1 MAPKR
6 DQSKGPT
13 TTVLGLSNM
22 TPSLLDNL
30 ARQGFVSADSV
41 RVPPMGETVA
51 HPRADEVIV
60 FRNLFTA
67 GLRMPLDSVVVD
79 IFRLFKVYLH
89 QMTPTSIMR
98 LNLYM
103 WLAKTCRLFPSA
115 EVFARAF
122 RVHYQ
127 PKKISVQS
135 AGGAEISAI
144 PQYGCYTFAF
154 HKNLPC
160 PVAASKNK
168 WANDWSS
175 YWFYHKVTLDPNT
188 KTHPLVIDHV
198 PALGEVPKV
207 VCHVRAEDEPLL
219 ALLRKLSKTF
229 STRDVIEEIV
239 ACGCFPIRVGW
250 DISSWL
256 AEDHWIEG
264 ILVPDFAAVF
274 SLRADRKFLCLDSC

>member
-1 MAPKR
+1 
-6 DQSKGPT
+6 
-13 TTVLGLSNM
+13 
-22 TPSLLDNL
+22 
-30 ARQGFVSADSV
+30 
-41 RVPPMGETVA
+41 
-51 HPRADEVIV
+51 VIV
-60 FRNLFTA
+60 FRDLFTA
-67 GLRMPLDSVVVD
+67 GLWMPLDSVVVD
-79 IFRLFKVYLH
+79 IFWLFKVYLH
-89 QMTPTSIMR
+89 QMTPTSIVR
-98 LNLYM
+98 LTLYM
-103 WLAKTCRLFPSA
+103 WLAKTCRLSPSA
-115 EVFARAF
+115 EGFARAF

-175 YWFYHKVTLDPNT
+175 YWFYHKVTLDPIT

-207 VCHVRAEDEPLL
+207 ACHVRAEDEPLL

-256 AEDHWIEG
+256 AEDRWIEG

-274 SLRADRKFLCLDSC
+274 SLRADRKFSCLGSC